1 MGLPKIMSDRSVAK
15 EKLTADEVVR
25 FMNKNGL
32 SDKEMAEIFGVTI
45 QCVRLWTS
53 GDRTFTVT
61 NSRLIKMFEKY
72 PTLLREF

>member
-1 MGLPKIMSDRSVAK
+1 MLPRIMSDRSVAK